1 MLFREIQCCHAFM
14 KVLEEKMEELPLSH
28 KASNDTNVPGRISKY
43 CTSNCLCVFLFVLK
57 SRVIHRGCQCSVKQ
71 CLKHLNDSGH
81 LRSFLLGFHILLSH
95 RVEVFWEHLR
105 PFHKAEMLAQQLLHL
120 FLVHLL
126 HVRHMTGGNPVRSSS
141 TTTPRL

>member
-81 LRSFLLGFHILLSH
+81 LRSFLLGFHALLSH
-95 RVEVFWEHLR
+95 RWQPSEELQHHHSQAVD
-105 PFHKAEMLAQQLLHL
+105 
-120 FLVHLL
+120 VHL
-126 HVRHMTGGNPVRSSS
+126 SSDLTS
-141 TTTPRL
+141 HCVW